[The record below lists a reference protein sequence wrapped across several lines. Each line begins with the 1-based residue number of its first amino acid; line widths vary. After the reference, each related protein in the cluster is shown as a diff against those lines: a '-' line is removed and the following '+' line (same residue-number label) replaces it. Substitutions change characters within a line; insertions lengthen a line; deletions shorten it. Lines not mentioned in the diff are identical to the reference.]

1 MPFTPFHL
9 GPALAV
15 KSAVPRYFSL
25 PIFWVTQ
32 VAIDLE
38 VLAGYFI
45 IGDLSNHAVLHTFG
59 GATLVAL
66 SILLLSRPVF
76 QPLFRLWNQL
86 VGTKPGTI
94 WHIGTPVPWTAFM
107 LSAFGGGWSHAL
119 LDAMLYPNNTPFAP
133 LSDANV
139 FYAFVW
145 TLSVVPIC
153 VASGAIGGGIL
164 LWQHFGRYAS

>member
-76 QPLFRLWNQL
+76 QPLFRLWNHL
-86 VGTKPGTI
+86 VGTKLGTI
-94 WHIGTPVPWTAFM
+94 WHIGTPVPWSVSL
-107 LSAFGGGWSHAL
+107 LSALGGGWSHVL
-119 LDAMLYPNNTPFAP
+119 LDAMLYSNNTPFAP

-139 FYAFVW
+139 FFASVW

-153 VASGAIGGGIL
+153 VACGAIGGGVL
-164 LWQHFGRYAS
+164 LWKHFRRPAS